1 MNELIIVLI
10 VTSTISVLASSSV
23 LLTMLVFPQMR
34 SKTFM
39 RVIAYVSFGDIF
51 GNIPYLF
58 PFRPATGNAWCSA
71 QAFMSLTGYPTSW
84 CWTVALVYLLF
95 WLGAVGRMPSLLH
108 LHVICWSL
116 PIIISL
122 TTLAYSKY
130 YGPHGVDVCST
141 NMTDLAVGAHIAV
154 YYGVLFFSIVI
165 IVSLLYR
172 LYQLQQRKDP
182 NVSSAVFQR
191 AKNTLLLYPAA
202 MVIFW
207 FPHLFTEILLIFG
220 FNKYRE
226 VLLIYYIFI
235 VLKVLYGLAAA
246 IIFFSRSNEARL
258 LWWMLV
264 RQWLYGNEIGSKFN
278 DPGDSHDIYDDHDA
292 DAIIRER
299 MKEFSASRGSEVQ
312 MSFNAILFPDSGSRV
327 VSVNTLSP
335 PYSRDTVSGISVG
348 SP

>member
-1 MNELIIVLI
+1 MNELIIILM
-10 VTSTISVLASSSV
+10 VTSIISVLSSSLV
-23 LLTMLVFPQMR
+23 LLTLLVFPQMR
-34 SKTFM
+34 SKIFM
-39 RVIAYVSFGDIF
+39 QVIAYVSFGDIV

-58 PFRPATGNAWCSA
+58 PYRPSTGNAWCSA
-71 QAFMSLTGYPTSW
+71 QAFMSLTGYPIGW

-95 WLGAVGRMPSLLH
+95 CLGAVGRMPSLLP
-108 LHVICWSL
+108 LHTICWTL
-116 PIIISL
+116 PVVVSL

-130 YGPHGVDVCST
+130 YGPHGVDICST
-141 NMTDLAVGAHIAV
+141 NTTNLAVGAHIAV

-165 IVSLLYR
+165 IISFLFR

-191 AKNTLLLYPAA
+191 SKNTLLLYPAA
-202 MVIFW
+202 MIIFW

-220 FNKYRE
+220 FYKYQDL
-226 VLLIYYIFI
+226 LLIYYIFI

-246 IIFFSRSNEARL
+246 IIFFSRSNEARM
-258 LWWMLV
+258 LWWMLA
-264 RQWLYGNEIGSKFN
+264 RQWMHGKDVGGKFN
-278 DPGDSHDIYDDHDA
+278 DDSDSHDLYDDHDA

-299 MKEFSASRGSEVQ
+299 IKEFSVSRGSEVQ
-312 MSFNAILFPDSGSRV
+312 MSFNAILFPESGSRV

-335 PYSRDTVSGISVG
+335 PYSRDSAQVE